1 MAGART
7 LRPRGERT
15 RRKLL
20 DAGIEVFGRRGLHS
34 ARVDDVVT
42 VAETSHGTFYLYFAN
57 KEELFQ
63 ALVLDVT
70 ATMTDLA
77 ESFGPLSPTAGGRAD
92 LRRWLVRFS
101 EVHTRWAPVI
111 RAWTE
116 AGTGNRDLGR
126 VGADVLSDFADA
138 LSRRIAESR
147 AENLSPEIAALVVVA
162 LIERL
167 HYYVLVGQVDA
178 PPEVVVDTLAALVE
192 ASLFGAPAGP

>member
-34 ARVDDVVT
+34 ARVDDVVK

-57 KEELFQ
+57 KEELFR
-63 ALVLDVT
+63 ALALDV
-70 ATMTDLA
+70 ASTMTDLA
-77 ESFGPLSPTAGGRAD
+77 ESLAPLSPTDEGRAA
-92 LRRWLVRFS
+92 LRLWLGRFS
-101 EVHTRWAPVI
+101 EVHTRYAPVI

-116 AGTGNRDLGR
+116 AELGHSDLGR
-126 VGADVLSDFADA
+126 LGADVLGGFAA
-138 LSRRIAESR
+138 VLARRIAESG
-147 AENLSPEIAALVVVA
+147 AHETSPDVAALAVVA

-167 HYYVLVGQVDA
+167 HYYVLVGQVEA
-178 PPEVVVDTLAALVE
+178 TPEQLVDTLAAVIE
-192 ASLFGAPAGP
+192 ASLFGPPRP